1 MNGVFHICSHPSDDV
16 HFRIP
21 ESQIFENIATYLN
34 FLFNLVQPRKV
45 FFLSVDGVAP
55 RSKMNQQRSRRFKS
69 AQEAIEKETK
79 ARRMGQT
86 LPNDPRFDSNCI
98 TPGTEFMNK
107 LHLFMV
113 EFLAKKIQN
122 CQEWREVEI
131 IYSGYDVPGEGEHK
145 IMDYIRYCKTK
156 DSFESDTRHCL
167 YGLDADLINLG
178 LSTHE
183 PYFSVLRE
191 EVTFGKNKQRHCDPI
206 RTNFQLLH
214 LSILRRYIFHEFHEL
229 EQQMKFKF
237 DLEKIIDDWILIN
250 FLVGNDFLPHV
261 PKFHINKGGIQ
272 ILYDTYKS
280 ILPDLDGYL
289 NDSGT
294 LNLKRYQKFLAKLSE
309 HDLDIFNQNN
319 MDFNF
324 IDDVND
330 ITFGSGVDL
339 GQNFDF
345 EKMQEL
351 TEENSL
357 LSDSDSSSDLDDS
370 SSENELDEEFVMHKN
385 HYYTTKLGFK
395 DLAAD
400 VPKIVFEYVK
410 GIQWVLH
417 YYFDGC
423 VSWNW
428 FFPFHYG
435 PYVSDLAKID
445 TSEEFPFE
453 MGTPFQ
459 PLVQLLAVLPQ
470 ASKDILPKA
479 FQKLTYIPDSPL
491 IDYFPNEFKTDLN
504 EKIHD
509 YEAIILIPFMDDQL
523 LMETFEQYK
532 NGLTSEEIE
541 RNRFGFHHLLKWS
554 EESPENPDAFD
565 LNRFPNVFDH
575 KIFINQYVLPR
586 EIVYKGVR
594 KNVNLNA
601 VNGFPSFNGIDY
613 SVRMENARIKVFD
626 FGSQNPTM
634 MIDVEKKNY
643 TIESIQ
649 LLSKNFTEK
658 IVYINWPLLAEAK
671 LIEIIDNEFKYSKDI
686 KLKITPEELRSAKI
700 SSRNHCLMM
709 KNKKGIIL
717 ESVEQMVKV
726 LPLQSQRYIITGGRI
741 QLHKEWST
749 TSQYVPIE
757 LVIFESSTALYRSLP
772 VYKSLHTIF
781 TKGKSFYLIAN
792 PYYGYKATVM
802 KYLAKNNTVQANV
815 VVSSEPDFS
824 EIEMEYAYIMSEN
837 YYTEGR
843 VAFIVKR
850 ELNLPESVIRR
861 LLGSVLCSYQTNK
874 GRVKRVNV
882 GLKLKS
888 RHDGQLYCVPGYS
901 CMDQDEIFFHK
912 NVINILLEYH
922 GKFPH
927 VFQMLINHKPI
938 YELDNLFPGPNLE
951 QWFVYFHFIDSKI

>member
-21 ESQIFENIATYLN
+21 ESQIFENIATYVN

-86 LPNDPRFDSNCI
+86 LPSDPRFDSNCI

-113 EFLAKKIQN
+113 EFIAKKIQN

-145 IMDYIRYCKTK
+145 IMDYIRYSKTN
-156 DSFESDTRHCL
+156 DSFEHDTRHCL

-191 EVTFGKNKQRHCDPI
+191 EVTFGKSKQRHCDPI

-214 LSILRRYIFHEFHEL
+214 LSILRKYIFHEFQEL
-229 EQQMKFKF
+229 ERQMKFRF

-309 HDLDIFNQNN
+309 HDLDMFNQNN
-319 MDFNF
+319 MDFSY

-357 LSDSDSSSDLDDS
+357 LSDTNSSSDIDDS
-370 SSENELDEEFVMHKN
+370 SSENELDDEFVMHKN
-385 HYYTTKLGFK
+385 HYYTTKLAFK

-400 VPKIVFEYVK
+400 VPKIVFEYIK

-428 FFPFHYG
+428 FYPFHYG

-445 TSEEFPFE
+445 ISEEFHFE

-470 ASKDILPKA
+470 ASKEILPKA

-491 IDYFPNEFKTDLN
+491 IDYFPNDFKTDLN

-523 LMETFEQYK
+523 LMNTFEQYK
-532 NGLTSEEIE
+532 NGLTSEEVE

-554 EESPENPDAFD
+554 DESPEIRDAFD
-565 LNRFPNVFDH
+565 LDRFPNVFDQ
-575 KIFINQYVLPR
+575 KIPLNQFVLPR
-586 EIVYKGVR
+586 EIIYKGVR
-594 KNVNLNA
+594 KNVDLDA

-613 SVRMENARIKVFD
+613 SVRMENARIRVFE
-626 FGSQNPTM
+626 FASQNPTM
-634 MIDVEKKNY
+634 MIDVEKKFY
-643 TIESIQ
+643 TMESLQI
-649 LLSKNFTEK
+649 LATKFSDK

-671 LIEIIDNEFKYSKDI
+671 LVEMIDSEFRYSKET
-686 KLKITPEELRSAKI
+686 KSKITPEELRSAEI

-726 LPLQSQRYIITGGRI
+726 LPLQSQRYIISGGRI

-749 TSQYVPIE
+749 TSQFVPIE
-757 LVIFESSTALYRSLP
+757 LVIFESSIAHYRSLP

-792 PYYGYKATVM
+792 PYYGYKATVV
-802 KYLAKNNTVQANV
+802 KYLAKNNHVQANV

-824 EIEMEYAYIMSEN
+824 EIEMEYSYIMSEN
-837 YYTEGR
+837 YCTEGR
-843 VAFIVKR
+843 VGFMVKR

-861 LLGSVLCSYQTNK
+861 LLGSVLCKYQTNK

-888 RHDGQLYCVPGYS
+888 RHDGELYCVPGYS
-901 CMDQDEIFFHK
+901 CMDRDDIFFHK
-912 NVINILLEYH
+912 SVINILLEYH
-922 GKFPH
+922 AKFPH
-927 VFQMLINHKPI
+927 VFEMLINHKPI
-938 YELDNLFPGPNLE
+938 YELENLFPGSNLD
-951 QWFVYFHFIDSKI
+951 QRFVFYYPDD